1 MKKIFLILSLL
12 CVSKLCYCQ
21 ITKNSWMIGGGAS
34 FSNNH
39 INNGNE
45 TNLINIAVSPNV
57 GYFVIDKFALGS
69 RFSFT
74 SDYIPKTPIKTN
86 FYTIGP
92 FVRYYFLP
100 PEKVFN
106 IYAQTAFEFK
116 YRNDSEGAIRTF
128 SALGGPVIF
137 LNQYVAL
144 EFNLG
149 FANTNFKSNELNI
162 KTIQSG
168 ISLQIHLNK

>member
-1 MKKIFLILSLL
+1 MKKIFLIICLL

-21 ITKNSWMIGGGAS
+21 ISKKSWLIGGGLS
-34 FSNNH
+34 FTNTVSE
-39 INNGNE
+39 NE
-45 TNLINIAVSPNV
+45 NAFETINIAISLNA
-57 GYFVIDKFALGS
+57 GYFAADKFALGS
-69 RFSFT
+69 KLSFT
-74 SDYIPKTPIKTN
+74 SGYIPKTPIKSN
-86 FYTIGP
+86 FYTVGP
-92 FVRYYFLP
+92 FVRYYLFST
-100 PEKVFN
+100 EKVFN

-149 FANTNFKSNELNI
+149 YANTNFNNNELNI

-168 ISLQIHLNK
+168 ISLQIHLNN

>member
-1 MKKIFLILSLL
+1 MKITFLTITILFISQL
-12 CVSKLCYCQ
+12 SYSQ
-21 ITKNSWMIGGGAS
+21 ITKNSWLVGGGVSFANTIIDGENAS
-34 FSNNH
+34 
-39 INNGNE
+39 E
-45 TNLINIAVSPNV
+45 TINIAISSNA
-57 GYFVIDKFALGS
+57 GYFVLDKLALGTKL
-69 RFSFT
+69 SFT
-74 SDYIPKTPIKTN
+74 SDYIPKTSIKTN
-86 FYTIGP
+86 FYTVGP
-92 FVRYYFLP
+92 FVRYYLFS

-137 LNQYVAL
+137 LNQHVAL

-149 FANTNFKSNELNI
+149 YANTNFKNNELNI

-168 ISLQIHLNK
+168 ISLQIHLTK